1 MRGRDVYIVKV
12 ARLPFVSVKTGVLP
26 TKFHEAAKRVREIDI
41 PKLEAESGLT
51 IKAEYPPNTSL
62 YSGISTQ
69 DLALILLQELFKDF
83 PVGPEFIDVFKMG
96 SVISHKT
103 EEANI
108 HAFAKVVALR
118 AGMPCASSDTRD
130 KACSS
135 ALAALGEAYRV
146 IKHGYADFAI
156 AGGVEKMSDVPDR
169 RVRFGLTNP
178 FDGRLMAA
186 LSDEVSKDWGLTRE
200 ILDDY
205 AFESCER
212 ARAWQGRHKFIVPVK
227 TPAGLVVERDEE
239 VDRRPTNRKVFAR
252 APLYPQY
259 AEMENSPKCEIT
271 TVANS
276 AQYADGG
283 GVSFLASGK
292 MVRKYNLPRLAK
304 IKAFAEVSGPEP
316 KNFILR
322 PEEAIQKILDSEGL
336 MWPNIGHFEVNE
348 AFAAGPKLLMK
359 IRSIERERMNRGGGA
374 IAHGH
379 AIGGT
384 TGMLPAKQIDI
395 MHTDK
400 IKYGIVTACNA
411 VDEAPAILLENPY
424 A

>member
-1 MRGRDVYIVKV
+1 MRDVYIVKA
-12 ARLPFVSVKTGVLP
+12 ARLPFVSVRVGVLP

-41 PKLEAESGLT
+41 PKLEAESGLK
-51 IKAEYPPNTSL
+51 IKAELPSNTSL
-62 YSGISTQ
+62 YSGISAQ
-69 DLALILLQELFKDF
+69 DLALILLTALFRDF
-83 PVGPEFIDVFKMG
+83 PIGPEFVDVFRMG
-96 SVISHKT
+96 SVISHKI
-103 EEANI
+103 EEINI
-108 HAFAKVVALR
+108 HAFTKVVGLR
-118 AGMPCASSDTRD
+118 AGMRRANTFTLD

-135 ALAALGEAYRV
+135 ALMAIGDAYKA
-146 IKHGYADFAI
+146 IKYGDADFAV

-169 RVRFGLTNP
+169 LVRLGLTNP

-186 LSDEVSKDWGLTRE
+186 LADETSKKCGLTRE
-200 ILDDY
+200 ELDDY

-212 ARAWQGRHKFIVPVK
+212 ARAWQGKHEFIVPVHL
-227 TPAGLVVERDEE
+227 ASGAVVELDEE

-271 TVANS
+271 SVANS
-276 AQYADGG
+276 AQYSDGG
-283 GVSFLASGK
+283 GVSFLASGR
-292 MVRKYNLPRLAK
+292 MVRKYNLPKLAK
-304 IKAFAEVSGPEP
+304 VKAFAEASGSEP
-316 KNFILR
+316 RNFILR
-322 PEEAIQKILDSEGL
+322 PEEAIQKVLDSEGL
-336 MWPNIGHFEVNE
+336 MWTSIDHFEDNE

-359 IRSIERERMNRGGGA
+359 IKSIERERINRRGGA

-384 TGMLPAKQIDI
+384 TGMLVAKAIDI
-395 MHTDK
+395 MKSDK
-400 IKYGIVTACNA
+400 EKFGIVTACNA